1 MRVTWV
7 LSVCL
12 SFVLIVI
19 SCKKSNSPSTPTN
32 AVTGTYTF
40 VNMNAQTQ
48 VTESEGGGITAV
60 SVANYITQNNTG
72 TIKFTVDSMA
82 VTGVG
87 YSVDTTAITSFYL
100 YGTLYAADTTA
111 FTATLPAT
119 SATQVYSVVNSDSLY
134 FPNGGLIPAGL
145 TSSGAGQGAR
155 FVVNGDTLKLYT
167 SASDTSNGQMQTGTG
182 VITLVKQ

>member
-1 MRVTWV
+1 MRATWV

-19 SCKKSNSPSTPTN
+19 SCKKSNPPSTPTN
-32 AVTGTYTF
+32 AVSGSYTF

-48 VTESEGGGITAV
+48 VTASEGGGITAV

-87 YSVDTTAITSFYL
+87 YSVDTTVITSFYL
-100 YGTLYAADTTA
+100 NGTLYAADTTA

-119 SATQVYSVVNSDSLY
+119 AATQPYTIVNSDSLY

-155 FVVNGDTLKLYT
+155 FVINGDTLKLYT
-167 SASDTSNGQMQTGTG
+167 SASDTSNGQVQSGLG

>member
-1 MRVTWV
+1 MRATW
-7 LSVCL
+7 LNTATVCL
-12 SFVLIVI
+12 SFVLIVF
-19 SCKKSNSPSTPTN
+19 SCKKSNPPSTPTN

-48 VTESEGGGITAV
+48 VTASEGSGITAV

-87 YSVDTTAITSFYL
+87 YSVDTTVITSFYL
-100 YGTLYAADTTA
+100 NGTLYAADTTA

-119 SATQVYSVVNSDSLY
+119 SATQ
-134 FPNGGLIPAGL
+134 P
-145 TSSGAGQGAR
+145 
-155 FVVNGDTLKLYT
+155 
-167 SASDTSNGQMQTGTG
+167 
-182 VITLVKQ
+182 